1 MVKINYR
8 KGDCMKTKRIIAL
21 LTAASMVLMGGCASD
36 TVNETKTD
44 TDNQAVG
51 SENESENENTDSGG
65 KTVLTFTYKQSAS
78 NDPLETWLKDKNII
92 EQFEADHP
100 GCKIELSPISS
111 SEGDY
116 ATLLALQLSSES
128 TAPDIFMEDTYMT
141 ATDAASGYLAC
152 LDEYLESWEDWD
164 QYLEGTKAAVKGT
177 DGKIYGI
184 PVSTDSRGIFY
195 NKEIL
200 EKAGYS
206 IPWQPENWDDI
217 IEAAVKIKETQPDT
231 AGLFLT
237 VNTSSG
243 EAVSMQTF
251 EQLLYG
257 TGDQLYSDGKWLVKS
272 QGLLDTFSFISGVV
286 NDGLMVD
293 IDVALSN
300 DTMIQR
306 DIVDGKVGMVFNVC
320 TFSNSWLST
329 GDYLVDNVEDVIGF
343 AAMPTQHGGDPA
355 TVTMTGGWSWAVSS
369 HCENKELAVEFLKFC
384 GSKENA
390 ASRCLYDGR
399 MSPRADSLEIEE
411 YTKRPYINE
420 TTAYME
426 NAFVRPK
433 DENYA
438 MVTTQI
444 QTIVEEVASGA
455 LTAEQA
461 VEEYA
466 SRVIGIVGEDNVEER

>member
-1 MVKINYR
+1 
-8 KGDCMKTKRIIAL
+8 MKTKRIIAL
-21 LTAASMVLMGGCASD
+21 LTAASMVLLGGCASG
-36 TVNETKTD
+36 TANETKTD
-44 TDNQAVG
+44 A
-51 SENESENENTDSGG
+51 DSTAGNG
-65 KTVLTFTYKQSAS
+65 KDETVLTFTYKQSAS

-92 EQFEADHP
+92 EQFEAEHP

-152 LDEYLESWEDWD
+152 LDEYLENWEDWD
-164 QYLEGTKAAVKGT
+164 QYLDGTKEAVKGT
-177 DGKIYGI
+177 DGKSYGI

-200 EKAGYS
+200 KKAGYS
-206 IPWQPENWDDI
+206 IPWQPESWEDI
-217 IEAAVKIKETQPDT
+217 IEAAAKIKETQPEV
-231 AGLFLT
+231 AGLFMT
-237 VNTSSG
+237 VNTGSG

-257 TGDQLYSDGKWLVKS
+257 TGDEMYSDGKWLVKS
-272 QGLLDTFSFISGVV
+272 QGLLDTFSFISNVV

-320 TFSNSWLST
+320 TFSNSWLPT
-329 GDYLVDNVEDVIGF
+329 GDYPVDNVEDKIGF
-343 AAMPTQHGGDPA
+343 AAMPTQNGGDPA

-369 HCENKELAVEFLKFC
+369 YCENKELAVEFLKFC

-390 ASRCLYDGR
+390 AERCVYDGR
-399 MSPRADSLEIEE
+399 MSPRADSLDIEE
-411 YTKRPYINE
+411 YANRPYIKE
-420 TTAYME
+420 TTEYME

-433 DENYA
+433 NENYA
-438 MVTTQI
+438 MVSTQI

-455 LTAEQA
+455 LTDEQA
-461 VEEYA
+461 VDEYA
-466 SRVIGIVGEDNVEER
+466 SRVIGIVGEENVEEK